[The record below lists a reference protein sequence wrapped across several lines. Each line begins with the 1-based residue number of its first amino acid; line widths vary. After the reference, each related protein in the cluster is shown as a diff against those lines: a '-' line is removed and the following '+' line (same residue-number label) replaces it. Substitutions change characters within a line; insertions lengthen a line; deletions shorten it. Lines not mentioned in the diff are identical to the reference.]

1 MSPAREKFS
10 TQVDAEILKD
20 VREIARIE
28 GRKLQSIVDE
38 ALSDV
43 VAKHKRAR
51 RGVQPQAIAA
61 YRSSHGPLGALYRRL
76 AE

>member
-1 MSPAREKFS
+1 MSPGREKFS
-10 TQVDAEILKD
+10 TQVDVETLKD

-28 GRKLQSIVDE
+28 GRKLQSLVDE

-43 VAKHKRAR
+43 VAKHKHAR
-51 RGVQPQAIAA
+51 RGIQPHAIAA
-61 YRSSHGPLGALYRRL
+61 YRSSHGPLGALYRKL

>member
-1 MSPAREKFS
+1 MSAAREKFS
-10 TQVDAEILKD
+10 TQVDVEILKD

-28 GRKLQSIVDE
+28 GRKLQSLVDE

-43 VAKHKRAR
+43 VAKHRHAQ
-51 RGVQPQAIAA
+51 RGAQPHAIAA
-61 YRSSHGPLGALYRRL
+61 YRSSHGPLGALYRKL

>member
-1 MSPAREKFS
+1 MSPPREKFS
-10 TQVDAEILKD
+10 TQVDAETLKD

-28 GRKLQSIVDE
+28 GRKLQSLVDE

-43 VAKHKRAR
+43 VAKHRNAR
-51 RGVQPQAIAA
+51 RGVQPHAIAA
-61 YRSSHGPLGALYRRL
+61 YRSSHGPLGPLYRKL